1 MTQPTLGTDQIIQVG
16 LVVADVEKTAS
27 AWSALLGLPM
37 PEITLTDELDFA
49 RTEYK
54 GAPTTARAKLA
65 FFHMGQ
71 VDIELIEPVGEPS
84 TWNDQLQQYGS
95 GLHHIAL
102 EVAGMGERLKY
113 LDAQGVKLVQRGEY
127 VGGRYAYFDTHGQLG
142 AVLELLEH
150 DKP

>member
-113 LDAQGVKLVQRGEY
+113 LDGHGVKLVQRGEY
-127 VGGRYAYFDTHGQLG
+127 VGGRYAYFDSHEQLG

-150 DKP
+150 DKS